1 MTWKRVPHQ
10 PITYKPWSVRPASAR
25 VTVCVVSDIEHYNYR
40 PLTWSVGGAWLR
52 KPHLDCLDCGLW
64 SVGNWVG
71 PRWIAVVID
80 AVEVPLSLL
89 FNLAN
94 WICYINFFEAF
105 DEYWPGFITK
115 KSGWFRLMCLHL
127 WLFRLPHSIE
137 YLCELIAQI
146 FQAEGLWVNQIGKI
160 STQSRSMQCV
170 EVMV

>member
-10 PITYKPWSVRPASAR
+10 PITYKPWSVRPASAW
-25 VTVCVVSDIEHYNYR
+25 VTVCVVPDIEHYNYR

-52 KPHLDCLDCGLW
+52 KPHLDCLDCSLW

-94 WICYINFFEAF
+94 WICYIIFLKLSMST
-105 DEYWPGFITK
+105 GRVSLQK
-115 KSGWFRLMCLHL
+115 KVGGSD
-127 WLFRLPHSIE
+127 
-137 YLCELIAQI
+137 
-146 FQAEGLWVNQIGKI
+146 
-160 STQSRSMQCV
+160 
-170 EVMV
+170 